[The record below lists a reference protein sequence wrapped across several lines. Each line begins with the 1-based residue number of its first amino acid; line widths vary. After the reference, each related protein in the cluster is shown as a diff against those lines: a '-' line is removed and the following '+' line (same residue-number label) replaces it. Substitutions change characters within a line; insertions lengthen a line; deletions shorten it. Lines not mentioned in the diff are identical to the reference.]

1 MPNCH
6 AKTPTMAAVPTSQ
19 YEPRPNSVKHFLWST
34 TIFGGYSPRGWKAR
48 LKIVGKRKRESG
60 GDSNDNDSPR
70 SNKKKKKKL
79 SIDQGWKHHSSLSHI
94 QRQKLPLSWKILVCW
109 AADSQRA
116 REGASKQTIQNSRE
130 TFVSAHIYVIR
141 FEPNLINNLIQL
153 NDHVAKI

>member
-6 AKTPTMAAVPTSQ
+6 AKTPTMAAIPISQ

-79 SIDQGWKHHSSLSHI
+79 SIDQGWKHRSSFSH
-94 QRQKLPLSWKILVCW
+94 C
-109 AADSQRA
+109 A
-116 REGASKQTIQNSRE
+116 
-130 TFVSAHIYVIR
+130 
-141 FEPNLINNLIQL
+141 
-153 NDHVAKI
+153 